1 MGTGIAVQAML
12 AGMPLPADLSR
23 SDVDG
28 RVVVSVGAAVLFDY
42 AAGDVGMRK
51 LAAVTLPELGFTGR
65 RVAEVLGITEEY
77 VSMLRARARQDGS
90 AVLGDRRGRRQAL
103 SSRQLATAGR
113 ARAAGESDRAIG
125 RLLGVHATTVARALS
140 RAGEAVA
147 EAEPAV
153 VQEPL
158 SRTDPASTDPAS
170 TDPASTDAAST
181 DPASTDPASTDAAS
195 TDAASTAGNDFGSE
209 AAGVTV
215 TPFRGSARI
224 ATGVARSRYGGA
236 MLLYPYLDRV
246 GAEAIFA
253 TLNGSAARRYDDLV
267 ILSAATLGFALGI
280 DTVEGAKH
288 LRRGDAGAAVG
299 AKAIPEHSTLRARL
313 AALGDGSDPLALQR
327 AFAAGMVAFDPADD
341 PVYFVDDHFVAYAGA
356 RPVAKGWNTR
366 RRHAEA
372 GRDDTLLV
380 DARGRAVVFSSAEP
394 TGLASTLPGVLAQLR
409 TVIGA
414 QAKVLLGFD
423 RGGAYPVAFR
433 ACRDAGADWVTYR
446 RAPLVGATATPR
458 RSWTV
463 RDNRRVTVTLA
474 DEAVE
479 INGYGTARQLTLYEA
494 DRPVLQVLTS
504 DTAAT
509 GAYLLCWLRSRWRI
523 ENVFKY
529 ASAHN
534 GIDSL
539 ADYRMDVSTD
549 DRLVANPA
557 RGAARKAVADASA
570 ALAAAERALPQLL
583 AGSHTPAEKNAELPR
598 AHRRIDAAAAELT
611 AAKQALR
618 PIPAKIPATAIDPDI
633 KRARQRIER
642 RGLQMVLRLLA
653 FNAEAWT
660 AEHLNAYLADP
671 NEYRSILRH
680 LLHLETTIDYNPTVI
695 TITLDRPDTPRVA
708 RSLELLAEELT
719 NLAAHLPGDPR
730 PLSYRVARSAV
741 STLVQRVPR
750 EV

>member
-158 SRTDPASTDPAS
+158 SRTDP
-170 TDPASTDAAST
+170 
-181 DPASTDPASTDAAS
+181 
-195 TDAASTAGNDFGSE
+195 ASTAGNDFGSE

-730 PLSYRVARSAV
+730 PLSYRVARAAV